1 MALVAGVLLAAC
13 ASRAPSPDATPT
25 TSTPRPAAT
34 ADASIAPSPGAD
46 AITVS
51 DTSNTNDTLVAID
64 TDSVAAFH
72 FQPLNFSQAES
83 ITYNGGSGVDNVV
96 VTATALGVPVTVN
109 GGGGGDNLIL
119 GNGNLDTI
127 DAPVTLN
134 GQGAVDAITVDDSAA
149 AFSDAYTITP
159 TTVTRPAGGFTTQR

>member
-51 DTSNTNDTLVAID
+51 VFVHCGLDYARVVLPNGKAYR
-64 TDSVAAFH
+64 
-72 FQPLNFSQAES
+72 FSS
-83 ITYNGGSGVDNVV
+83 SGDDPDNPPEGWGRNEQDVV
-96 VTATALGVPVTVN
+96 VWTE
-109 GGGGGDNLIL
+109 
-119 GNGNLDTI
+119 
-127 DAPVTLN
+127 
-134 GQGAVDAITVDDSAA
+134 QGEVYAMGPDREPRLLV
-149 AFSDAYTITP
+149 
-159 TTVTRPAGGFTTQR
+159 FTTERQPPGTCL